1 MTHSVPTRRSSDL
14 TTSSTRSGSIPLRS
28 TSAWRIVAPSSP
40 AVREESPPPNLPTGV
55 RRGETIA
62 ARRNC
67 MVISSCC
74 SDVSFWRSDRA
85 FELASGRPQV
95 GQVFFHQIFRSE
107 EHTSELQSLM
117 RISYAVFCL
126 QKKKNYI

>member
-1 MTHSVPTRRSSDL
+1 MRISDWSSEVCSSDL
-14 TTSSTRSGSIPLRS
+14 
-28 TSAWRIVAPSSP
+28 
-40 AVREESPPPNLPTGV
+40 NLPTGV

-95 GQVFFHQIFRSE
+95 GQVFFHQIFAAVGVGEGRDVEGGEDVSIAVAYRHRQRSQAGLE
-107 EHTSELQSLM
+107 FLL
-117 RISYAVFCL
+117 
-126 QKKKNYI
+126 